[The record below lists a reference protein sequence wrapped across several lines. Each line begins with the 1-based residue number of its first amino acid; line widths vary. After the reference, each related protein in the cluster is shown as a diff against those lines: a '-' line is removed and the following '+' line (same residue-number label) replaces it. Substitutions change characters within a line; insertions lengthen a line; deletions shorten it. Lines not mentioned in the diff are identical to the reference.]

1 FRSTQPTAA
10 PLHLHITR
18 GFTMQYRT
26 LGRTGLRVSEVGY
39 GGGRVNPNQDR
50 RALVEMLH
58 AAFAAGLNYLDTAP
72 DYGGGFSEIVIGEA
86 VKGQRDG
93 CIIATKTEDFDPEG
107 IIADLEGSLKRL
119 GVDVIDVLQ
128 FHGGWFSEE
137 ETRRVLDNG
146 GLETYQRIRD
156 QGKVR
161 FLGFS
166 ADGPSAGVERMI
178 ATGEFDVMQIH
189 YNLMYQST
197 CDAFGDR
204 GVIPD
209 AKRQGMGIV
218 LMRSTTSGAF
228 PKLMRHC
235 FGKEME
241 GVDLDGF
248 LLNFVLSNPMV
259 DSALMSLKSVED
271 VTWANAVSDDVDA
284 RLDLR
289 EIYKR

>member
-1 FRSTQPTAA
+1 
-10 PLHLHITR
+10 
-18 GFTMQYRT
+18 MQYRT

-50 RALVEMLH
+50 RALVKMLH
-58 AAFAAGLNYLDTAP
+58 AAFGAGLNYLDTAP
-72 DYGGGFSEIVIGEA
+72 DYGRGFSEDIIGEA
-86 VKGQRDG
+86 VKGRRDE
-93 CIIATKTEDFDPEG
+93 CIIATKTEAFNPEG
-107 IIADLEGSLKRL
+107 VMADVDGSLKRL

-137 ETRRVLDNG
+137 ETRQVLDDG
-146 GLETYQRIRD
+146 GLETYQRIQD

-178 ATGEFDVMQIH
+178 ATGEFDVLQIH

-197 CDAFGDR
+197 CDAFGNR

-209 AKRQGMGIV
+209 AKRQEMGIV

-235 FGKEME
+235 FVKEME
-241 GVDLDGF
+241 GVDLDRF

-259 DSALMSLKSVED
+259 DSALMSLQSVED
-271 VTWANAVSDDVDA
+271 VTWTNTVSDDVDG

-289 EIYKR
+289 EIYSR

>member
-1 FRSTQPTAA
+1 
-10 PLHLHITR
+10 
-18 GFTMQYRT
+18 MNYRT

-50 RALVEMLH
+50 RALVDMLH
-58 AAFAAGLNYLDTAP
+58 AANGVGLNYLDTAP
-72 DYGGGFSEIVIGEA
+72 DYGGGFSEDIIGEA
-86 VKGQRDG
+86 VKGRRDE
-93 CIIATKTEDFDPEG
+93 CIIATKTEAFDPKG
-107 IIADLEGSLKRL
+107 IIADVDGSLKRL

-128 FHGGWFSEE
+128 FHGGWFSED
-137 ETRRVLDNG
+137 ETRQVLGDG

-178 ATGEFDVMQIH
+178 ATGEFDMMQTH

-197 CDAFGDR
+197 CDAFGNR

-209 AKRQGMGIV
+209 AKAQGMGIV

-228 PKLMRHC
+228 PNLMRHC

-241 GVDLDGF
+241 GVDLDSF
-248 LLNFVLSNPMV
+248 LLNFVLSNLNV
-259 DSALMSLKSVED
+259 DCALMSLKNVDD
-271 VTWANAVSDDVDA
+271 VNWTNAVSDDVDG
-284 RLDLR
+284 RLDLG
-289 EIYKR
+289 EIYRR

>member
-1 FRSTQPTAA
+1 
-10 PLHLHITR
+10 
-18 GFTMQYRT
+18 MQYRT

-39 GGGRVNPNQDR
+39 GGGRVAPNQER
-50 RALVEMLH
+50 RPLIDMLH
-58 AAFAAGLNYLDTAP
+58 SAFEVGLNYLDTAP
-72 DYGGGFSEIVIGEA
+72 DYGGGFSEDIIGEA
-86 VKGQRDG
+86 IKGRRDE
-93 CIIATKTEDFDPEG
+93 CIIATKTEAFDPKG
-107 IIADLEGSLKRL
+107 IMADVDGSLKRL

-128 FHGGWFSEE
+128 FHGGWFGEE
-137 ETRRVLDNG
+137 EAQQVLDDG
-146 GLETYQRIRD
+146 GLETYRRLRD

-166 ADGPSAGVERMI
+166 ADGPSGGVERMI
-178 ATGEFDVMQIH
+178 GTGEFDVMQIH

-197 CDAFGDR
+197 CDAFGNR

-209 AKRQGMGIV
+209 AKAQGMGVV

-235 FGKEME
+235 FRKEME

-248 LLNFVLSNPMV
+248 LLNFVLSNPLV
-259 DSALMSLKSVED
+259 DSALMSLQSAED
-271 VTWANAVSDDVDA
+271 VNWTNAVSDDLDG

>member
-1 FRSTQPTAA
+1 
-10 PLHLHITR
+10 
-18 GFTMQYRT
+18 MQYRT

-39 GGGRVNPNQDR
+39 GGGRVNPNQDSR
-50 RALVEMLH
+50 PLVEMLH
-58 AAFAAGLNYLDTAP
+58 RAFELGLNYLDTAP
-72 DYGGGFSEIVIGEA
+72 DYGGGFSEVVIGEA
-86 VKGQRDG
+86 VKGRRDQ
-93 CIIATKTEDFDPEG
+93 CVIATKTEAFDPKG
-107 IIADLEGSLKRL
+107 VIADVDGSLKRL
-119 GVDVIDVLQ
+119 GIDVIDVLQ
-128 FHGGWFSEE
+128 FHGGWFSEA
-137 ETRRVLDNG
+137 ETQQVLEDG
-146 GLETYQRIRD
+146 GLETYRRLRD

-197 CDAFGDR
+197 CDAFGGR

-209 AKRQGMGIV
+209 AKAQGMGTV

-228 PKLMRHC
+228 PKLMRRC
-235 FGKEME
+235 FGEEME
-241 GVDLDGF
+241 GVDLDSF
-248 LLNFVLSNPMV
+248 LLNFALSNPMV
-259 DSALMSLKSVED
+259 DTALMSLQSVED
-271 VTWANAVSDDVDA
+271 VNWTNAVSDDIDA

>member
-1 FRSTQPTAA
+1 
-10 PLHLHITR
+10 
-18 GFTMQYRT
+18 MQYRT
-26 LGRTGLRVSEVGY
+26 LGRTGLQVSEVGY
-39 GGGRVNPNQDR
+39 GGGRVNPAQDSR
-50 RALVEMLH
+50 PLVDMLH
-58 AAFAAGLNYLDTAP
+58 AAFGAGLNYLDTAP
-72 DYGGGFSEIVIGEA
+72 DYGGGFSEEIIGEA
-86 VKGQRDG
+86 VKGRRDE
-93 CIIATKTEDFDPEG
+93 CVIATKTEAFDPKG
-107 IIADLEGSLKRL
+107 IIADVDGSLERL

-128 FHGGWFSEE
+128 FHGGWFTEE
-137 ETRRVLDNG
+137 ETQQILDDG
-146 GLETYQRIRD
+146 GLETYRRLRNE
-156 QGKVR
+156 GKVR

-197 CDAFGDR
+197 CDAFGNR

-209 AKRQGMGIV
+209 ARAQEMGIV

-241 GVDLDGF
+241 GVDLDSF

-259 DSALMSLKSVED
+259 DTALMSLQSVED
-271 VTWANAVSDDVDA
+271 VTWTNAVSDDIGA
-284 RLDLR
+284 RLDLG
-289 EIYKR
+289 EIYRR

>member
-1 FRSTQPTAA
+1 MQFRK
-10 PLHLHITR
+10 
-18 GFTMQYRT
+18 

-50 RALVEMLH
+50 RELVEMLH
-58 AAFAAGLNYLDTAP
+58 AAFEAGLNYLDTAP
-72 DYGGGFSEIVIGEA
+72 DYGGGFSEVIIGEA
-86 VKGQRDG
+86 VKGRRDG
-93 CIIATKTEDFDPEG
+93 CIVATKTEAFDPEG
-107 IIADLEGSLKRL
+107 IIADVDGSLKRL

-137 ETRRVLDNG
+137 ETQQVLDDG
-146 GLETYQRIRD
+146 GLETYRRLRD

-209 AKRQGMGIV
+209 AKAQGMGIV

-228 PKLMRHC
+228 PKLMRYC
-235 FGKEME
+235 FRKEME

-259 DSALMSLKSVED
+259 DSALMSLQSVED
-271 VTWANAVSDDVDA
+271 VNWTNAVSDDVDA
-284 RLDLR
+284 RLDLQ

>member
-1 FRSTQPTAA
+1 
-10 PLHLHITR
+10 
-18 GFTMQYRT
+18 MQYRT

-39 GGGRVNPNQDR
+39 GGGRVAPNQER
-50 RALVEMLH
+50 RPLIDMLH
-58 AAFAAGLNYLDTAP
+58 SAFEVGLNYLDTAP
-72 DYGGGFSEIVIGEA
+72 DYGGGFSEVVIGEA
-86 VKGQRDG
+86 VKGRRDE
-93 CIIATKTEDFDPEG
+93 CIIATKTEAFDSKG
-107 IIADLEGSLKRL
+107 IMADVDGSLKRL

-128 FHGGWFSEE
+128 FHGGWFGEE
-137 ETRRVLDNG
+137 ETQQVLDDG
-146 GLETYQRIRD
+146 GLETYRRLRD

-166 ADGPSAGVERMI
+166 ADGPSGGVERMI
-178 ATGEFDVMQIH
+178 GTGEFDVMQIH

-197 CDAFGDR
+197 CDAFGNR

-209 AKRQGMGIV
+209 AKAQGMGIV

-235 FGKEME
+235 FSKEME
-241 GVDLDGF
+241 GVDLDVF
-248 LLNFVLSNPMV
+248 LLNFVLSNPLV
-259 DSALMSLKSVED
+259 DSALMSLQSAED
-271 VTWANAVSDDVDA
+271 VNWTNAVSDDLDG

>member
-1 FRSTQPTAA
+1 
-10 PLHLHITR
+10 
-18 GFTMQYRT
+18 MQYRT

-39 GGGRVNPNQDR
+39 GGGRIASTQDR
-50 RALVEMLH
+50 RPLIDMLH
-58 AAFAAGLNYLDTAP
+58 AAFEVGLNYLDTAP
-72 DYGGGFSEIVIGEA
+72 DYGGGFSEEIIGEA
-86 VKGQRDG
+86 VKGRRDE
-93 CIIATKTEDFDPEG
+93 CIIATKTEAFDPEG
-107 IIADLEGSLKRL
+107 IVADVDGSLRRL
-119 GVDVIDVLQ
+119 GIDVIDVLQ

-137 ETRRVLDNG
+137 ETQQVLDNG
-146 GLETYQRIRD
+146 GLETYRRMRN

-178 ATGEFDVMQIH
+178 GTGEFDVMQIH

-197 CDAFGDR
+197 CDAFGGR

-209 AKRQGMGIV
+209 AKAQGMGIV

-235 FGKEME
+235 FTKKME

-259 DSALMSLKSVED
+259 DSALMSLQSVED
-271 VTWANAVSDDVDA
+271 VNWTNTVSDNLDA
-284 RLDLR
+284 RLDLQ
-289 EIYKR
+289 EIYNR

>member
-1 FRSTQPTAA
+1 
-10 PLHLHITR
+10 
-18 GFTMQYRT
+18 MNYRT

-58 AAFAAGLNYLDTAP
+58 TAFAAGLNYLDTAP
-72 DYGGGFSEIVIGEA
+72 DYGGGFSEIIIGEA
-86 VKGQRDG
+86 VKGRREE
-93 CIIATKTEDFDPEG
+93 CVIATKTEAFDPEG
-107 IIADLEGSLKRL
+107 ITADVDGSLKRL
-119 GVDVIDVLQ
+119 GVDVIDILQ

-137 ETRRVLDNG
+137 ETQQVLDNG
-146 GLETYQRIRD
+146 GLETYQRIQD

-178 ATGEFDVMQIH
+178 GTGEFDVMQTH

-197 CDAFGDR
+197 CDAFGNR

-209 AKRQGMGIV
+209 AKRQEMGIV

-235 FGKEME
+235 FGKEMK
-241 GVDLDGF
+241 GADLDGF

-259 DSALMSLKSVED
+259 DSALMSLQSVED
-271 VTWANAVSDDVDA
+271 VNWTNAVSDDVDG

-289 EIYKR
+289 EIYRR